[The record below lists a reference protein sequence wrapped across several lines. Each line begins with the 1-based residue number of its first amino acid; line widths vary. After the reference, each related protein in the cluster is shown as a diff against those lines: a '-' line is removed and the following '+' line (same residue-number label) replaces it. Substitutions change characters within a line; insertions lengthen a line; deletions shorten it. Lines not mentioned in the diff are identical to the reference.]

1 MGAIPVEHGLIL
13 ASVLFVIGL
22 IGVLTRRNVVFVLMS
37 LEIMLNASA
46 LAFIVAASRWEQAD
60 GQVMFIMILT
70 LAAAEVAVGLGLIL
84 QMFLQKIMLEVT
96 EEKHID
102 VEDWIEKQVTK
113 WSKKSNFLDEIT
125 GTKSRKD
132 KRNEFI
138 KKGIK
143 KFK

>member
-46 LAFIVAASRWEQAD
+46 LAFIVAASRWAPAD
-60 GQVMFIMILT
+60 GKAMFIMILT

-84 QMFLQKIMLEVT
+84 QMFRQFKTID
-96 EEKHID
+96 ID
-102 VEDWIEKQVTK
+102 VLSEM
-113 WSKKSNFLDEIT
+113 
-125 GTKSRKD
+125 
-132 KRNEFI
+132 
-138 KKGIK
+138 KG
-143 KFK
+143 

>member
-1 MGAIPVEHGLIL
+1 MMGAIPIEHGLIL

-46 LAFIVAASRWEQAD
+46 LAFIVAASRWEHAD

-84 QMFLQKIMLEVT
+84 QMF
-96 EEKHID
+96 
-102 VEDWIEKQVTK
+102 
-113 WSKKSNFLDEIT
+113 
-125 GTKSRKD
+125 R
-132 KRNEFI
+132 
-138 KKGIK
+138 
-143 KFK
+143 KFKTIDINVLSQMKG